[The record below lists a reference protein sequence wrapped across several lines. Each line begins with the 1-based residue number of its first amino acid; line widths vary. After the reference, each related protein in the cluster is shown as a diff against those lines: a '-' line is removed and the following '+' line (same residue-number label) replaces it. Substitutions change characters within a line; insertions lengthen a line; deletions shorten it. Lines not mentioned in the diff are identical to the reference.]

1 MKIIGMRAKE
11 WYLPLTEKYYNIKF
25 KFDKMLLDE
34 ENDVNIE
41 DEIFEWGNI
50 GFSSSEDVQGFE
62 LFNSISSTFCIY

>member
-1 MKIIGMRAKE
+1 MRAKE
-11 WYLPLTEKYYNIKF
+11 WYLPLTEKYHNIEF

-41 DEIFEWGNI
+41 DEIFEWSNI

>member
-1 MKIIGMRAKE
+1 MRAKE
-11 WYLPLTEKYYNIKF
+11 WYLPLTEKYYNIEF

-41 DEIFEWGNI
+41 DEIFKWSNI

>member
-1 MKIIGMRAKE
+1 MIFTSYKNI
-11 WYLPLTEKYYNIKF
+11 YYNIKF

-41 DEIFEWGNI
+41 DEIFEWSNI